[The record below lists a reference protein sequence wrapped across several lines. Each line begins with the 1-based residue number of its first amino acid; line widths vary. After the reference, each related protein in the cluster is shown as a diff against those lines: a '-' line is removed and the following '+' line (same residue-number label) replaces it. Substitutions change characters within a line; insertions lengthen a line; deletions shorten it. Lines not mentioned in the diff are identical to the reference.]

1 MPGRNRRAARALA
14 LQALYEL
21 DCTRHAVADVMTARM
36 EEAAE
41 DVGDDLRQY
50 AHRLVNGVLD
60 ERGRL
65 DSLIQQYA
73 PEWPLEQMAIID
85 RNILRIAIYEFA
97 LTGETPIKVA
107 INEAI
112 ELAKDYGSES
122 ASRFVNGV
130 LGALAVREHHPDHP
144 GADHPGA
151 PNDDETP

>member
-1 MPGRNRRAARALA
+1 MAAR
-14 LQALYEL
+14 L
-21 DCTRHAVADVMTARM
+21 DEAVDLTDDVR
-36 EEAAE
+36 
-41 DVGDDLRQY
+41 LF
-50 AHRLVNGVLD
+50 AHRLVNGVLNQ
-60 ERGRL
+60 RARL
-65 DSLIQQYA
+65 DALIQQYA

-130 LGALAVREHHPDHP
+130 LGALAVHEHHTHTEHPDPSSTSLARP
-144 GADHPGA
+144 GAS
-151 PNDDETP
+151 NDDETP

>member
-1 MPGRNRRAARALA
+1 MAARI
-14 LQALYEL
+14 
-21 DCTRHAVADVMTARM
+21 

-41 DVGDDLRQY
+41 LTDDVRQFSY
-50 AHRLVNGVLD
+50 RLVHGVL
-60 ERGRL
+60 EQRARL
-65 DSLIQQYA
+65 DALIQQYA

-130 LGALAVREHHPDHP
+130 LGALAVREHHVDGPNTGH
-144 GADHPGA
+144 ANA
-151 PNDDETP
+151 PNDGTS